1 MAKFYSQQSE
11 AQSQDLQYA
20 GSVRVFHK
28 IESGKIKEAKL
39 TIGNEIPEKI
49 SDKITLGNSLIGQDQ
64 PLLVTWDLI
73 TAPHAVVNNM
83 DPAQDFVPQDSSKTF
98 NEEKWRKI
106 ASTGKITAVV
116 VYLHS
121 YEKSNPSPSL
131 YFDFSYRI
139 RPKLYCASLPPAWED
154 FLTVLETNPVPVGHV
169 KTVLCKQDVG
179 IMREMRSEITC
190 SVEGGS
196 AVFVGTPCKE
206 TGDR

>member
-1 MAKFYSQQSE
+1 MAKFYSEPSE
-11 AQSQDLQYA
+11 ARSQDLQYA
-20 GSVRVFHK
+20 GSVRVFHR
-28 IESGKIKEAKL
+28 IISGRIKEAKL
-39 TIGNEIPEKI
+39 TISNEIP
-49 SDKITLGNSLIGQDQ
+49 DKITDETTLGNSLIDPDQ

-73 TAPHAVVNNM
+73 TAPHAVVNNI
-83 DPAQDFVPQDSSKTF
+83 DPAQDFVPQKTAQTF
-98 NEEKWRKI
+98 NEEKWREI
-106 ASTGKITAVV
+106 ASSGKILAVV

-121 YEKSNPSPSL
+121 YESTKPDP

-139 RPKLYCASLPPAWED
+139 TPKLYCTSLPPAWED

-190 SVEGGS
+190 SVEGGN

-206 TGDR
+206 TGET